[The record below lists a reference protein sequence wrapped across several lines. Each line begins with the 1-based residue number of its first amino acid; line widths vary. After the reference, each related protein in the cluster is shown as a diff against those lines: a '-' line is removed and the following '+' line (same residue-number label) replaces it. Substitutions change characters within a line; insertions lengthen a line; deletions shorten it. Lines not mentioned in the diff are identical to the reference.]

1 MSAFRGPRGLAR
13 LLAPT
18 LALAACGEDSPGT
31 GPAPTISAPVHV
43 SPPSGSFVEA
53 QPTLTIQNVTPSN
66 GSMLTYTFQVALSD
80 SYSPIAAQESGVAQG
95 ASGQTSWRVNTP
107 LAPGTY
113 FWHARANVGS
123 TSGPFSGNDRFTATS
138 SGGGDGNILIQDP
151 LTNGLSVGMVRGG
164 EFVSGGWRINNLD
177 EHIRYEIPTTSNGFL
192 EFEAMGLRP
201 QNYEPQAYML
211 FAMWDP
217 EGGEFRTNPFRVNVQ
232 KLDTSHLP
240 PYMRLRFISRR
251 DEQNTGFNKLDWDP
265 NRRYRF
271 RLEWGPAEER
281 NQARFYIDGEQVMS
295 VGYKPE
301 YLPGTHWVELGVNE
315 SRNESL
321 IGAIY
326 SNVSIG
332 RR

>member
-1 MSAFRGPRGLAR
+1 MTFASREPRGLAC
-13 LLAPT
+13 LLALT
-18 LALAACGEDSPGT
+18 LGLASCTEDSPGT
-31 GPAPTISAPVHV
+31 TPAPTIPAPVHV
-43 SPPSGSFVEA
+43 SPPSGSFVDA
-53 QPTLTIQNVTPSN
+53 QPTLTIQNVSPSD
-66 GSMLTYTFQVALSD
+66 GSVPTYTFQVSVSD

-95 ASGQTSWRVNTP
+95 ASGQTSWRVNSP

-113 FWHARANVGS
+113 FWRARANAGS
-123 TSGPFSGNDRFTATS
+123 TSGPFSGNDRFTTT
-138 SGGGDGNILIQDP
+138 GPTDGNILVQDP

-201 QNYEPQAYML
+201 QNYERQAYML

-232 KLDTSHLP
+232 KLDTSHLS

-251 DEQNTGFNKLDWDP
+251 DEQNTGFHKLDWDP
-265 NRRYRF
+265 NHRYRF
-271 RLEWGPAEER
+271 RLEWGPGEDR
-281 NQARFYIDGEQVMS
+281 NEARFYIDGAEVMS
-295 VGYKPE
+295 VIYKPE

-326 SNVSIG
+326 SNVRIG